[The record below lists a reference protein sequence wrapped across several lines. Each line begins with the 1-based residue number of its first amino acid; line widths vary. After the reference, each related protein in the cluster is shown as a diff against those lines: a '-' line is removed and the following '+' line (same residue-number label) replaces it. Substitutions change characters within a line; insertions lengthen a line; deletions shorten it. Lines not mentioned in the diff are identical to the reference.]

1 MNRNISMLAA
11 IGLGLTAATAFG
23 QQKERRNVLFIAVD
37 DLRPELG
44 CYGHPLVKSPNIDR
58 LAQGGLLFTRAYCQQ
73 AVCNPSRASLLTG
86 LRPETLKVLDL
97 PTHFRDVYPDALT
110 IPQHF
115 KSQGYFTQ
123 RFGKIFHVGH
133 GNRDDA
139 LSWSVRAPRV
149 SVPAADRP
157 ADVANAAAPVAAA
170 ASGRNASL
178 HANDLPYESR
188 DVADNALPDG
198 VIADQAIEALQQAKD
213 RPFFL
218 AVGFHKPHLPFVAP
232 KKYWD
237 LYHPDQIRLAANPH
251 HPQDAPAY
259 ANNDA
264 GELRNYKG
272 MPKKG
277 AIPDDEAR
285 RLIHGYYACV
295 SYTDAQ
301 IGRVLAE
308 LDKLG
313 LREKTIVIL
322 WGDHGW
328 QLGEHATWCKHTA
341 WETATWA
348 PLIIS
353 VPGQKTAGTRTNAL
367 VEFVDVFPS
376 LVDLCGLPMP
386 PGLEGLSFKPLIEDP
401 QREWKTAAFSVWP
414 KKIPGQG
421 DGFGRALR
429 TDRYRLV
436 EWSVPGKEF
445 TEYELYDHQT
455 DPQENESLA
464 KKPEH
469 RQLVEALARQLHAG
483 WQAALPGAQT
493 QSELPAPPPGKTWKL
508 AWGDEFDGTTLD
520 ASKWDVPP
528 DAVRRDGWWMRKAIE
543 LDGQG
548 HLVMRTFAED
558 GKYIDGCVRTLGK
571 FERAYGLYV
580 ARIRLQR
587 QPGHWPAFWLMG
599 RTVGRVGDGGRD
611 GTEIDIMEKPW
622 LDDRVNHALH
632 WDGYGR
638 EHKSDKKVAAV
649 PGLMHGF
656 HTYALWWSPEEY
668 VFYVDGQETWRTK
681 AGGVCQAPLY
691 IKLSDEIGTWGGD
704 IKTAKLPDEFL
715 VDYVRVYDVA
725 DE

>member
-1 MNRNISMLAA
+1 MLRRTSVLSAVV
-11 IGLGLTAATAFG
+11 LGLMVATALG
-23 QQKERRNVLFIAVD
+23 QEKPRLNVLFIAVD

-44 CYGHPLVKSPNIDR
+44 CYGHPLIRSPSIDR
-58 LAQGGLLFTRAYCQQ
+58 LARQGLVFTRAYCQQ
-73 AVCNPSRASLLTG
+73 AVCNPSRASLMTG
-86 LRPETLKVLDL
+86 LRPETLKVFDL
-97 PTHFRDVYPDALT
+97 PTHFRDVYPDAVT

-115 KSQGYFTQ
+115 RSQGYFTQ

-139 LSWSVRAPRV
+139 LSWSVPAKRLP
-149 SVPAADRP
+149 VPA
-157 ADVANAAAPVAAA
+157 NASRQARGTSATQPVAARRPKA
-170 ASGRNASL
+170 NL
-178 HANDLPYESR
+178 HTDDLPYESL

-198 VIADQAIEALQQAKD
+198 VIADQAIEALQNVKD

-237 LYHPDQIRLAANPH
+237 LYSADQIRLAANPF
-251 HPQDAPAY
+251 HPKDAPAY

-264 GELRNYKG
+264 GELRSYKG

-301 IGRVLAE
+301 VGRVLAE

-341 WETATWA
+341 WETATRA
-348 PLIIS
+348 PLVIS
-353 VPGQKTAGTRTNAL
+353 VPGQKNAGAQTDAL
-367 VEFVDVFPS
+367 VEFVDIFPS

-386 PGLEGLSFKPLIEDP
+386 PGLEGLSFKPLIENP
-401 QREWKTAAFSVWP
+401 RREWKTATFSLWP
-414 KKIPGQG
+414 KQIPGQG
-421 DGFGRALR
+421 SGFGRAIR
-429 TDRYRLV
+429 TERYRLV

-445 TEYELYDHQT
+445 AEYELYDHDA
-455 DPQENESLA
+455 DPQENQSLA
-464 KKPEH
+464 RRPEH
-469 RQLVEALARQLHAG
+469 KQQVEALAKQLHAG
-483 WQAALPGAQT
+483 WQVALPGAQT
-493 QSELPAPPPGKTWKL
+493 RSELPAPPAGKTWKL
-508 AWGDEFDGTTLD
+508 VWGDEFDGTTLD
-520 ASKWDVPP
+520 ETKWDVPP
-528 DAVRRDGWWMRKAIE
+528 DAVRRDGWWMRQAIQ

-548 HLVMRTFAED
+548 HLVMRTIEAD
-558 GKYIDGCVRTLGK
+558 GKLVDGCVRTLGR

-599 RTVGRVGDGGRD
+599 RTVGRVGDEGRD

-638 EHKSDKKVAAV
+638 EHKSDKKVATV

-668 VFYVDGQETWRTK
+668 VFHVDGQVTWRTQ

-691 IKLSDEIGTWGGD
+691 IKLSDEIGKWGGD
-704 IKTAKLPDEFL
+704 IRRAKLPDEFL
-715 VDYVRVYDVA
+715 VDYVRVYDLV